1 MSASLHLVSRDFAPP
16 SWRPS
21 RFLRALPPESF
32 ARLAPVLEVVQL
44 PTKVV
49 LWEPD
54 TPIQH
59 VYFPHS
65 CAMSVIVQLR
75 DGVCVEAHTIGREG
89 FLGVSVLLGSDTAST
104 RAVVQV
110 AGEASRL
117 SSSAFRHA
125 LAKDDALR
133 QFSLLYAHAVL
144 DQTSQSVA
152 CNGRHDLPKRC
163 ARWLLMTRDRVDR
176 DEFRLTQEY
185 LATMLGVRRATVTGA
200 ALMLQ
205 RAGLIKY
212 SRGRV
217 TILDRDGLEKASCEC
232 YDVVRKR
239 YDQLLGRQRD

>member
-1 MSASLHLVSRDFAPP
+1 MSASLHLVSRDVAPP
-16 SWRPS
+16 PWKPS

-44 PTKVV
+44 PTRVV

-65 CAMSVIVQLR
+65 CAMSVIVLLR
-75 DGVCVEAHTIGREG
+75 DDVCVEAHTIGREG
-89 FLGVSVLLGSDTAST
+89 FLGAPVLFGSDTAST

-125 LAKDDALR
+125 LAEDDALR
-133 QFSLLYAHAVL
+133 RFSLLYAHVVL

-152 CNGRHDLPKRC
+152 CNGRHELPKRC

-200 ALMLQ
+200 ALMLH
-205 RAGLIKY
+205 RAGLIEY

-217 TILDRDGLEKASCEC
+217 TILDRDGLEKVSCEC

-239 YDQLLGRQRD
+239 YDLLLGRQGD